1 MEKGVKG
8 LEAGQGPSGWIKASG
23 LDMEDSGDVAGD
35 TSKGLRPG
43 AWGPP

>member
-1 MEKGVKG
+1 MEEGVKG

-23 LDMEDSGDVAGD
+23 LDMEDVAGD
-35 TSKGLRPG
+35 TSKGLRPV